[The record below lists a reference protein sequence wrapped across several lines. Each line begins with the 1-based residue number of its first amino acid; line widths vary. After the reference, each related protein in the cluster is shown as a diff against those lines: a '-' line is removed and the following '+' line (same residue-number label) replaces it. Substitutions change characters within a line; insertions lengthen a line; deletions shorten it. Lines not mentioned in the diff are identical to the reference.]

1 MTGRRDLALHLI
13 KLVVGVETS
22 QELESYG
29 RRLVAAEGVWRVRTR
44 NTPVRAGELIAGGS
58 LYRVI
63 KGVIVCRQRIL
74 GIETVGEGRDTR
86 CAIAVEPTLIPVAP
100 TPKRPFQGWRY
111 LKDDEAPRD
120 LDAGMGADDVPPA
133 LVLKLRELGAW

>member
-1 MTGRRDLALHLI
+1 LALHLI
-13 KLVVGVETS
+13 KLVVGVETA
-22 QELESYG
+22 QELETYG

-44 NTPVRAGELIAGGS
+44 STPVRAEELIAGGS

-74 GIETVGEGRDTR
+74 NIETVGEGRESQ
-86 CAIAVEPTLIPVAP
+86 CAITVEPTLISVAP

-111 LKDDEAPRD
+111 LKGEEAPGD
-120 LDAGMGADDVPPA
+120 LDTGGAADDVPMA

>member
-1 MTGRRDLALHLI
+1 MALHLI
-13 KLVVGVETS
+13 KLVVGVETA

-29 RRLVAAEGVWRVRTR
+29 RRLIATEGSWRVRTR
-44 NTPVRAGELIAGGS
+44 NTPVRAEELSAGGS

-74 GIETVGEGRDTR
+74 SIETIGEGRESR
-86 CAIAVEPTLIPVAP
+86 CAITVEPTLISVTP

-111 LKDDEAPRD
+111 LKGEEAPGD
-120 LDAGMGADDVPPA
+120 LDADGAATDMPMA
-133 LVLKLRELGAW
+133 LVLKLRDLGAW

>member
-1 MTGRRDLALHLI
+1 MALHLI
-13 KLVVGVETS
+13 KLVVGVETA

-29 RRLVAAEGVWRVRTR
+29 RRLVATEGVWRVRTR
-44 NTPVRAGELIAGGS
+44 NTPVRAEELIAAGS

-63 KGVIVCRQRIL
+63 KGVIVRRQRIL
-74 GIETVGEGRDTR
+74 SIETVGEGRESR
-86 CAIAVEPTLIPVAP
+86 CAIAVEPTLVPVAP

-111 LKDDEAPRD
+111 LKGEEAPQD
-120 LDAGMGADDVPPA
+120 LDTGGGAADVPTA

>member
-1 MTGRRDLALHLI
+1 MTLHLI
-13 KLVVGVETS
+13 KLVVGVETA
-22 QELESYG
+22 QELETYG
-29 RRLVAAEGVWRVRTR
+29 RRLVAAEGVWTVRTR
-44 NTPVRAGELIAGGS
+44 NTPVRAEELIAGGS

-74 GIETVGEGRDTR
+74 RVETVGEGRESR
-86 CAIAVEPTLIPVAP
+86 CAITVEPTLISVTP

-111 LKDDEAPRD
+111 LKSEEAPPD
-120 LDAGMGADDVPPA
+120 LDEGSAMDDVPTA

>member
-1 MTGRRDLALHLI
+1 MALHLI
-13 KLVVGVETS
+13 KLVVGVETA

-29 RRLVAAEGVWRVRTR
+29 RRLVAAEGVWTVRTR
-44 NTPVRAGELIAGGS
+44 NTPVRADELIAGGS

-63 KGVIVCRQRIL
+63 KGVIVCRQCIL
-74 GIETVGEGRDTR
+74 GIETVGEGRESR
-86 CAIAVEPTLIPVAP
+86 CAITVEPTLISVTP

-111 LKDDEAPRD
+111 LKGDEAPGD
-120 LDAGMGADDVPPA
+120 LDGGGVAADVPMA

>member
-74 GIETVGEGRDTR
+74 GIPFRAGGISKTMKRL
-86 CAIAVEPTLIPVAP
+86 AISTQAWAP
-100 TPKRPFQGWRY
+100 TMCRRPWF
-111 LKDDEAPRD
+111 
-120 LDAGMGADDVPPA
+120 
-133 LVLKLRELGAW
+133 

>member
-1 MTGRRDLALHLI
+1 MTLHLI
-13 KLVVGVETS
+13 KLVVGVETA

-29 RRLVAAEGVWRVRTR
+29 RRLVAAEGVWTVRTR
-44 NTPVRAGELIAGGS
+44 NTPVRAEELIAGGS

-74 GIETVGEGRDTR
+74 RVETVGEGRESR
-86 CAIAVEPTLIPVAP
+86 CAITVEPTLISVTP

-111 LKDDEAPRD
+111 LKSEEAPPD
-120 LDAGMGADDVPPA
+120 LDAGSAMDDVPTA

>member
-1 MTGRRDLALHLI
+1 MALHLI
-13 KLVVGVETS
+13 KLVVGVETA

-29 RRLVAAEGVWRVRTR
+29 RRQLAAEGVWTVRTR
-44 NTPVRAGELIAGGS
+44 NTPVRAAELIAGGS

-74 GIETVGEGRDTR
+74 SIETVGEGRDSR
-86 CAIAVEPTLIPVAP
+86 CAIAVEPTLIPVTP

-111 LKDDEAPRD
+111 LKGDEAPGD
-120 LDAGMGADDVPPA
+120 LDAGGGVEDVPTA
-133 LVLKLRELGAW
+133 LVLKLRDLGVW

>member
-1 MTGRRDLALHLI
+1 VALHLI
-13 KLVVGVETS
+13 KLVVGVETA

-29 RRLVAAEGVWRVRTR
+29 RRLVASEGVWTVRTR
-44 NTPVRAGELIAGGS
+44 NTPVRAEELIAGGS

-74 GIETVGEGRDTR
+74 GVETIGEGRESR
-86 CAIAVEPTLIPVAP
+86 CAIAVEPTLIRVTP

-111 LKDDEAPRD
+111 LKGEEAPSD
-120 LDAGMGADDVPPA
+120 LDADGAGGDVPTS

>member
-1 MTGRRDLALHLI
+1 MALHLI
-13 KLVVGVETS
+13 KLVVGVDTAEA
-22 QELESYG
+22 LEAHG
-29 RRLVAAEGVWRVRTR
+29 RRLIAQDGVWTVRTR
-44 NTPVRAGELIAGGS
+44 NTPVRAVELLDGGS

-74 GIETVGEGRDTR
+74 DIETVGEGRESR
-86 CAIAVEPTLIPVAP
+86 CAITVEPTLVAVTP

-111 LKDDEAPRD
+111 LKADEAPQG
-120 LDAGMGADDVPPA
+120 LEAGLATGEAPMA

>member
-1 MTGRRDLALHLI
+1 MALHLI
-13 KLVVGVETS
+13 KLVVGVETAD
-22 QELESYG
+22 QLESYG
-29 RRLVAAEGVWRVRTR
+29 RRLVAQDGVWTVRTR
-44 NTPVRAGELIAGGS
+44 NTPVRAEELIAGGS

-74 GIETVGEGRDTR
+74 GIATVGEGRESR
-86 CAIAVEPTLIPVAP
+86 CAITVEPTLIPVTP

-111 LKDDEAPRD
+111 LKGEEAPGD
-120 LDAGMGADDVPPA
+120 LDAGGDAADVPTA

>member
-1 MTGRRDLALHLI
+1 MALHLI
-13 KLVVGVETS
+13 KLVVGVETA

-29 RRLVAAEGVWRVRTR
+29 QRLVATEGAWHVRTR
-44 NTPVRAGELIAGGS
+44 NTPVRAEELISGGS

-74 GIETVGEGRDTR
+74 RIETVGEGRESR
-86 CAIAVEPTLIPVAP
+86 CAIAVEPVLIPVTP

-111 LKDDEAPRD
+111 LKGDEAPGD
-120 LDAGMGADDVPPA
+120 LDAGGAAGDMPTA

>member
-1 MTGRRDLALHLI
+1 MALHLI
-13 KLVVGVETS
+13 KLVVGVETA
-22 QELESYG
+22 QELETYG
-29 RRLVAAEGVWRVRTR
+29 RRQVAAEGVWMVRTR
-44 NTPVRAGELIAGGS
+44 NTPVRAEELIAGGS

-74 GIETVGEGRDTR
+74 GIETVGEGRESR
-86 CAIAVEPTLIPVAP
+86 CAITVEPSLIPVTP

-111 LKDDEAPRD
+111 LKGEEAPDD
-120 LDAGMGADDVPPA
+120 LDAVGAAADVPMA

>member
-1 MTGRRDLALHLI
+1 MALHLI
-13 KLVVGVETS
+13 KLVVGVETAD
-22 QELESYG
+22 QLESYG
-29 RRLVAAEGVWRVRTR
+29 RRLVAQDGVWTVRTR
-44 NTPVRAGELIAGGS
+44 NTPVRAEELVAAGS

-74 GIETVGEGRDTR
+74 SIETVGEGRESR
-86 CAIAVEPTLIPVAP
+86 CAIAVEPTLIPVTP

-111 LKDDEAPRD
+111 LKGEEAPGD
-120 LDAGMGADDVPPA
+120 LDAGGAADDVPMA

>member
-1 MTGRRDLALHLI
+1 MALHLI
-13 KLVVGVETS
+13 KLVVGVETA

-29 RRLVAAEGVWRVRTR
+29 QRLVATEGVWRVRTR
-44 NTPVRAGELIAGGS
+44 NTPVRAEELIAGGS

-74 GIETVGEGRDTR
+74 SIETVGEGRESR
-86 CAIAVEPTLIPVAP
+86 CAIAVEPTLIPVTP

-111 LKDDEAPRD
+111 LKGDEAPGD
-120 LDAGMGADDVPPA
+120 LDAGGAADEVPMA

>member
-1 MTGRRDLALHLI
+1 LALHLI
-13 KLVVGVETS
+13 KLVVGVETA
-22 QELESYG
+22 QELETHG
-29 RRLVAAEGVWRVRTR
+29 RRLVSAEGVWTVRTR
-44 NTPVRAGELIAGGS
+44 NTPVRAEELVAGGS

-74 GIETVGEGRDTR
+74 RIDTVGEGRDSR
-86 CAIAVEPTLIPVAP
+86 CAIVVEPPLIPVAP

-111 LKDDEAPRD
+111 LKGEEAPGD
-120 LDAGMGADDVPPA
+120 LDPGADGADVPTA

>member
-1 MTGRRDLALHLI
+1 MALHLI
-13 KLVVGVETS
+13 KLVVGVETA
-22 QELESYG
+22 QELESHG
-29 RRLVAAEGVWRVRTR
+29 RRLVAQEGVWSVRTR
-44 NTPVRAGELIAGGS
+44 NTPVRATELIDGGS

-74 GIETVGEGRDTR
+74 GIETLGEGRESR
-86 CAIAVEPTLIPVAP
+86 CAIAVEPALIPVTP

-111 LKDDEAPRD
+111 LKGDEAPQD
-120 LDAGMGADDVPPA
+120 LDTGAAAADVPIA

>member
-1 MTGRRDLALHLI
+1 
-13 KLVVGVETS
+13 
-22 QELESYG
+22 
-29 RRLVAAEGVWRVRTR
+29 VRTR
-44 NTPVRAGELIAGGS
+44 NTPVRAEELIAGGS

-74 GIETVGEGRDTR
+74 GVETVGEGRESR
-86 CAIAVEPTLIPVAP
+86 CAITVEPTLISVTP

-111 LKDDEAPRD
+111 LKGEEAPGD
-120 LDAGMGADDVPPA
+120 LDAGGAAADVPMA

>member
-1 MTGRRDLALHLI
+1 MALHLI
-13 KLVVGVETS
+13 KLVVGVETA
-22 QELESYG
+22 QELETHG
-29 RRLVAAEGVWRVRTR
+29 RRLVSAEGVWTVRTR
-44 NTPVRAGELIAGGS
+44 NTPVRAEELVAGGS

-74 GIETVGEGRDTR
+74 RIDTVGEGRDSR
-86 CAIAVEPTLIPVAP
+86 CAIVVEPPLIPVAP

-111 LKDDEAPRD
+111 LKGEEAPGD
-120 LDAGMGADDVPPA
+120 LDPGADGADVPTA